1 MIKTDESIFCNVM
14 RNLLTNAIKF
24 SKGPGTVSIQVRKT
38 SDAIEITV
46 SDTGTGNSK
55 SSQPKLFRND
65 LPHNSTRS
73 TFNEW
78 GSGPGMILSKEFM
91 EKMNVAIRV
100 NSVFGKASNFTISLP
115 LAK

>member
-1 MIKTDESIFCNVM
+1 MIKTDESMFCNVM

-24 SKGPGTVSIQVRKT
+24 TKGPGTVSIQVRKT
-38 SDAIEITV
+38 SDAIEIIV

-65 LPHNSTRS
+65 LQYNSTKS
-73 TFNEW
+73 TFNEA
-78 GSGPGMILSKEFM
+78 GSGLGMILSKEFM
-91 EKMNVAIRV
+91 EKMDGAI
-100 NSVFGKASNFTISLP
+100 SVSSVLGKGSKFKISLP